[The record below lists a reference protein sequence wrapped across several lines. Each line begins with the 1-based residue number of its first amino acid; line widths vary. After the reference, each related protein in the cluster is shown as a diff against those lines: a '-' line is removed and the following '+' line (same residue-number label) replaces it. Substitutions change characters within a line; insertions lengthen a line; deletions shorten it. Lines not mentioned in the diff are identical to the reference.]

1 MRRLFVVCLAL
12 TFAAVLSATPLCS
25 TATLAVYDATGF
37 SCSLGQLTFG
47 SFVFS
52 ATGTTSPLPV
62 ASAVL
67 VLPINDVNGT
77 GLSFQGPFG
86 AGAGKQLDVSIAFV
100 ITSGSAI
107 INGDAL
113 SIKEFGV
120 SGGGSVQVTESMCVG
135 AVPLSTGFCG
145 GSGGTRSLD
154 VFDNSGGIKSFD
166 SLSFSPVSTLAVSK
180 DIMVLGGKGWTESSA
195 GVSLV
200 INTIPGT
207 PTNRQADTPEPAS
220 LLLLGGGLGAIL
232 VRLRRRI
239 A

>member
-12 TFAAVLSATPLCS
+12 TFGAVLSAAPLCS
-25 TATLAVYDATGF
+25 TATLAVYDASGF

-52 ATGTTSPLPV
+52 ATGTIAPLPV
-62 ASAVL
+62 DTAIL
-67 VLPINDVNGT
+67 VTPINDAVST

-86 AGAGKQLDVSIAFV
+86 AGAGLQLDASIAFV
-100 ITSGSAI
+100 ITSSPPVI
-107 INGDAL
+107 SGDAL
-113 SIKEFGV
+113 SIQGFGV
-120 SGGGSVQVTESMCVG
+120 TGSGSVQVTESMCVG
-135 AVPLSTGFCG
+135 AVPLSNGFCG
-145 GSGGTRSLD
+145 GTTSSLD

-166 SLSFSPVSTLAVSK
+166 SVSFSPVSTLAVSK
-180 DIMVLGGKGWTESSA
+180 DIMVLGGVAGTTSSA

-220 LLLLGGGLGAIL
+220 LLLLGAGAGIIL
-232 VRLRRRI
+232 LRRRFV
-239 A
+239 AA